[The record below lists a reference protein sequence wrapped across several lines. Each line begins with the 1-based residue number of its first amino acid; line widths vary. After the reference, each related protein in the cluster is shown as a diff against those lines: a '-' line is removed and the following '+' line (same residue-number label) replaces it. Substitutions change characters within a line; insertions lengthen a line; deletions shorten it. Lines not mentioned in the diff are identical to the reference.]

1 MTAIEALDIENRF
14 YGVYE
19 PVVAYLLNEKGVA
32 RDDVDQ
38 VRRAAARDLVFVEA
52 HRLEDIVAAFQGP
65 YFALFRAHLEVEE
78 MQRFAVLVPFLDAET
93 GALVV
98 GPGEV
103 RDDAQ
108 RARS

>member
-1 MTAIEALDIENRF
+1 MTPIEALDIENRF

-19 PVVAYLLNEKGVA
+19 PVVSYLLNEKGVA
-32 RDDVDQ
+32 RDDIEQ
-38 VRRAAARDLVFVEA
+38 LRRAAASNLVFVEA

-65 YFALFRAHLEVEE
+65 YFALFRAHLEIEE
-78 MQRFAVLVPFLDAET
+78 MRQFSVLVPFLDSET